1 MLTNQIAELAAV
13 VRDQMAEIDRLRAD
27 NGRLRTENDRL
38 DKLRAENKRLLGWIM
53 GDEPDA
59 LAELQKVYSDPK
71 TTENNKLKALGIA
84 IHFERARP
92 PSSSVA
98 VVVDFREK
106 VKTIRLAQ
114 LERDKARWAAEDA
127 AKTIEHQ
134 PLDLDTPTSP
144 TILGGDD
151 SAA

>member
-1 MLTNQIAELAAV
+1 MDPEDRIPRLEALIRL
-13 VRDQMAEIDRLRAD
+13 QMEEIDRLRAE
-27 NGRLRTENDRL
+27 NRRLVD
-38 DKLRAENKRLLGWIM
+38 WIM

-59 LAELQKVYSDPK
+59 LTALQRVYSDPQ
-71 TTENNKLKALGIA
+71 TDQAGVIKAAASALP
-84 IHFERARP
+84 FERAKP
-92 PSSSVA
+92 VA
-98 VVVDFREK
+98 TTVVYNFNERLRS
-106 VKTIRLAQ
+106 IRLAE
-114 LERDKARWAAEDA
+114 LAKDKARWAAEDA